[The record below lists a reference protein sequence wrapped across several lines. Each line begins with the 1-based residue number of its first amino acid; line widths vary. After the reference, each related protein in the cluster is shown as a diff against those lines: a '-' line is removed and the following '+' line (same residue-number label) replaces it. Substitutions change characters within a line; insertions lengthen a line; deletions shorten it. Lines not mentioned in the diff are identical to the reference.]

1 MGVKTITELTELTS
15 LSDDDLFLVYDTS
28 TSASKKILKSTIEAL
43 PMGWIY
49 GLGLSNY
56 SGDTEH
62 GITIAPGKARND
74 TDTTNMYLPSAMSK
88 YADTE
93 WGAGNDNGGM
103 ASGESLPTSGTI
115 HVWLIKNPTTNT
127 VDVMFNNNATTGLSP
142 TLPEGYTVKRRI
154 GSYRTDASANILN
167 GDWWGTGNNRTFM
180 YDTPILDVNA
190 TNPGTNAVT
199 ASLSVPG
206 GVSVIARVALGGV
219 AGDSGENPA
228 TYISAL
234 DNEDLAPS
242 QTASPLASMGAVAVQ
257 GYAFQAA
264 VKTNTSS
271 QIRYRCKA
279 SAAAMKMLIATLG
292 WEDSL

>member
-142 TLPEGYTVKRRI
+142 SLPSGYTVKRRI
-154 GSYRTDASANILN
+154 GSYRTDGSANILN
-167 GDWWGTGNNRTFM
+167 GDWWGTGNNRTFT
-180 YDTPILDVNA
+180 YDTPIKNYDA
-190 TNPGTNAVT
+190 TPGDTNAQT
-199 ASLSVPG
+199 LA
-206 GVSVIARVALGGV
+206 VSTPSGIVARAVV
-219 AGDSGENPA
+219 AGYVTTTDEGA
-228 TYISAL
+228 LLYISAL
-234 DNEDLAPS
+234 ASTDMVGEVDEAPGFVAARSGMS
-242 QTASPLASMGAVAVQ
+242 QR
-257 GYAFQAA
+257 
-264 VKTNTSS
+264 VKVLTDTSS
-271 QIRYRCKA
+271 QIRFRLAVKVPLV
-279 SAAAMKMLIATLG
+279 LITYG
-292 WEDSL
+292 WEESL

>member
-15 LSDDDLFLVYDTS
+15 LSDDDLFLIYDVS
-28 TSASKKILKSTIEAL
+28 TSASKKVLKSTIEAL

-62 GITIAPGKARND
+62 GITVAAGKARND

-142 TLPEGYTVKRRI
+142 SLPSGYTVKRRI

-167 GDWWGTGNNRTFM
+167 GDWWGNGSNRTFR
-180 YDTPILDVNA
+180 YDKPITDVYVA
-190 TNPGTNAVT
+190 SPGTNPVSA
-199 ASLSVPG
+199 ALSVPG
-206 GVSVIARVALGGV
+206 GITVIATVCCYTTANGQYGYLSAIDNDAVFSALYSNWPPIIVGGV
-219 AGDSGENPA
+219 SSDC
-228 TYISAL
+228 
-234 DNEDLAPS
+234 
-242 QTASPLASMGAVAVQ
+242 QGAVVT
-257 GYAFQAA
+257 

-271 QIRYRCKA
+271 QIRYVC
-279 SAAAMKMLIATLG
+279 AANSLIVITTYG